1 MPKFLIADDHEI
13 MRKGLKQILLE
24 EFSFSH
30 VEEASDGNMLLQKA
44 TGGEWDIII
53 SDIAMPGMNGMEVL
67 KALREQRPNVPVLM
81 LGVHSEKLYTHRALK
96 AGAWGYISKEA
107 PTHELVNAVKRVLQ
121 GRKYISPALGNYAG
135 QMKED
140 SKAPHELLSAREF
153 DVFKMLVAGKSLTE
167 IAERLTLG
175 VTTVSTY
182 RSRVLEKMNMRS
194 NAELTRYALEN
205 KLF

>member
-30 VEEASDGNMLLQKA
+30 VEEASDGNTLLQKA
-44 TGGEWDIII
+44 LGSEWDIII

-67 KALREQRPNVPVLM
+67 KALREQRPNIPVLM
-81 LGVHSEKLYTHRALK
+81 LGVHSEKLYTHRAMK
-96 AGAWGYISKEA
+96 AGAWGYISKDA
-107 PTHELVNAVKRVLQ
+107 ATGELVNAVKRVLQ
-121 GRKYISPALGNYAG
+121 GRKYISPLLGNYG
-135 QMKED
+135 NHTKED
-140 SKAPHELLSAREF
+140 NKAPHELLSAREF

-182 RSRVLEKMNMRS
+182 RSRILEKFSMRS